1 MRERNALLVSL
12 LAFAAGLEYITVIYR
27 FPIIAKFG
35 LSSVFVSTF
44 VILGPITFV
53 LVVRSVKGSL
63 IIVPLLVLIGVIVGI
78 MVDVVLDTKVDRN
91 IFPIEIIFWC
101 IFLAPAL
108 LVTSALGW
116 LLKYKPSKTT

>member
-1 MRERNALLVSL
+1 MRQRNVLLVRL
-12 LAFAAGLEYITVIYR
+12 LAFAVGLECITVIYR
-27 FPIIAKFG
+27 FPMLATFG
-35 LSSVFVSTF
+35 LSGVFVLTF

-53 LVVRSVKGSL
+53 LIVRSGKGSL
-63 IIVPLLVLIGVIVGI
+63 IIVPLFVLIGVIVGI

-108 LVTSALGW
+108 VVTSALSW
-116 LLKYKPSKTT
+116 LLKYKPSKTI